1 MCAKRIMT
9 RCVLLLV
16 MAMTAG
22 VKSHAE
28 SDFQSWNALA
38 LTGNAD
44 DKGKWQFWFDGHL
57 RFKDDAS
64 RLGVSIVRPGVGYQL
79 SSDTTLWL
87 GVARV
92 TIDSD
97 SGSIEEDR
105 VWQQATYSLSKF
117 MGGTISGR
125 SRLEQRFR
133 SDEGGDTGYRF
144 RQFIRWSK
152 PLNEQWSMVVWDE
165 VFLGLNDTD
174 WGQNSGFDQNRL
186 YVGPAYHLNKK
197 WRVEMGYLHNHIAS
211 PGANSDAITNHN
223 LALTFFGS
231 W

>member
-9 RCVLLLV
+9 RCVLLVV

-28 SDFQSWNALA
+28 SDFQSWNALT
-38 LTGNAD
+38 LTGDAD

-57 RFKDDAS
+57 RFKGDAS
-64 RLGVSIVRPGVGYQL
+64 RLGVSIVRPGVGYKL

-97 SGSIEEDR
+97 NGSIEEDR

-117 MGGTISGR
+117 MDGTISSR

-133 SDEGGDTGYRF
+133 SDEGDDTGYRF

-152 PLNEQWSMVVWDE
+152 PLNKQWSMVVWDE
-165 VFLGLNDTD
+165 VFFGLNDTD

-186 YVGPAYHLNKK
+186 TWGRPITSIRN
-197 WRVEMGYLHNHIAS
+197 
-211 PGANSDAITNHN
+211 GALRWDTYIIILRRRAPIQT
-223 LALTFFGS
+223 L
-231 W
+231 